1 MQPHSPMHRNL
12 LKTSKPSLPR
22 IRSLPMWGIFIHI
35 ASQECIKEIDL
46 MGIKIML
53 LGIAVILAGIALSI
67 SNVFAFVGGVA
78 GLLLSIAGI
87 FVWDNNKAEK

>member
-1 MQPHSPMHRNL
+1 MQPHSPLHRNL
-12 LKTSKPSLPR
+12 LKTSKPIPAPHQST
-22 IRSLPMWGIFIHI
+22 SDAGIFIHI
-35 ASQECIKEIDL
+35 ASQERIKEIDL

-67 SNVFAFVGGVA
+67 SNIFAFAGGVA

-87 FVWDNNKAEK
+87 FVRDNNRAEK